1 MYQKT
6 QNPCYSTTSHKSILF
21 LPPKKQF
28 SIRHLIRRE
37 SSPPVKEVI
46 QTSCLQ
52 QCGLQATS
60 AEQYVTIEIPQE
72 LIREYLSQGYT
83 HLHLGAIRM
92 ILTLHG
98 RKGLPVTAK
107 IALLD
112 TTFKEYQ
119 HALIGALV
127 STLTNGSVILTI
139 SPDFTIRLI
148 DPTLSQ
154 RIRIQI
160 QLIGVTQDASAE
172 QATLHHQVLYR
183 IQDHALDLNLPNTTH
198 DALLMFTDKNHGP
211 AIVNIPRMIPPD
223 ELAAIV
229 PLEWITNY
237 ERAFPQSTLD
247 VQTTS
252 PPVVTRETDG
262 TVRTVFQRPGT
273 ERRPSFSR
281 QSSSRRIYMISPLT
295 VQHTSNQDDPPIHY
309 YEEGKP
315 VYVSH
320 VNGHFIWDVDHNMCD
335 SDCDCDAWGESEDE
349 DYYKKKKSKKNRKQS
364 CTAPPKFYPPD
375 EPEEP
380 PKFYLR
386 KKKKKILRP
395 QFSDPIAV
403 PCIATLKP
411 YEQEFPPLQVS
422 TDSQR
427 ITRRPYI
434 APRGVTPQGVQ
445 STSPQ
450 DEVLNWQTENAV
462 SQNKVLLRIDHT
474 LETLVEKTD
483 NLSSQVYS
491 VQTQVEELKNRL
503 TTQAQ
508 NSTKT

>member
-1 MYQKT
+1 MKLIRSMRSSSIGKKEHIGIHDALVIRSLESPIEMSLVGNRDRDGKRYWSLGMFFQKYVWMHPVVSEPNELK
-6 QNPCYSTTSHKSILF
+6 QREELSLDR
-21 LPPKKQF
+21 LPPSVHKTLSNKIENLVEITHF

-46 QTSCLQ
+46 QTSRLQ

-139 SPDFTIRLI
+139 SPDFTIRLT

-198 DALLMFTDKNHGP
+198 DALLMFTDRNHGP

-237 ERAFPQSTLD
+237 ERAFPQSTPD

-273 ERRPSFSR
+273 EGRPSFSR

-349 DYYKKKKSKKNRKQS
+349 DYYKRRSPRRTGSRAVLLLQS
-364 CTAPPKFYPPD
+364 STHQMN
-375 EPEEP
+375 
-380 PKFYLR
+380 LR
-386 KKKKKILRP
+386 KH
-395 QFSDPIAV
+395 
-403 PCIATLKP
+403 
-411 YEQEFPPLQVS
+411 
-422 TDSQR
+422 
-427 ITRRPYI
+427 
-434 APRGVTPQGVQ
+434 QGF
-445 STSPQ
+445 
-450 DEVLNWQTENAV
+450 
-462 SQNKVLLRIDHT
+462 I
-474 LETLVEKTD
+474 
-483 NLSSQVYS
+483 
-491 VQTQVEELKNRL
+491 
-503 TTQAQ
+503 
-508 NSTKT
+508 